1 MSPIRPCSLVFALGC
16 ATALSSCEIFNKD
29 EPQAEAYDAANAYN
43 PAAGTAPP
51 AANAYGNPGGYDA
64 GNAYGQPNAN
74 PQPYTQPPYTQ
85 PPSGAG
91 YAGGYDTGGYGNIT
105 PSGTPPPAAGS
116 GRTHKVV
123 RGETLSGIS
132 RRYGVGINDVMRA
145 NNLSSA
151 DFIREGQQLNI
162 P

>member
-1 MSPIRPCSLVFALGC
+1 MSPTRQCSLVFALGC
-16 ATALSSCEIFNKD
+16 ATALSSCEIFQKD
-29 EPQAEAYDAANAYN
+29 EPQAEAYDAASAYN
-43 PAAGTAPP
+43 SAAGTTPP
-51 AANAYGNPGGYDA
+51 AANPYPTPGGYDA

-91 YAGGYDTGGYGNIT
+91 YAGGYDTGGGYGNIS
-105 PSGTPPPAAGS
+105 PGTLPPAAGS
-116 GRTHKVV
+116 GRIHKVA

-132 RRYGVGINDVMRA
+132 RRYSVKIDDVMRA